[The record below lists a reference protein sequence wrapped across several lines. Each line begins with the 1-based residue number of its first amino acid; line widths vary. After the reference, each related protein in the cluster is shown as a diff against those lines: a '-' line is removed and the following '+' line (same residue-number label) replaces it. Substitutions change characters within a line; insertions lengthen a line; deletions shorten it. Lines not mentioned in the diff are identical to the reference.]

1 MYYTIKV
8 HNKSGGGT
16 LVTGVDNIKDF
27 FIMVGNYLGLSGPV
41 DIILMIIDISII
53 SFIVFKVIQLVR
65 ETRAMQLVK
74 GILFIVIG
82 LKAAQLIGLKTMAYL
97 LEAAISLLGFTLIV
111 IFQPELRRGLE
122 KIGNSGFKNF
132 ILIDDDEKKLRTT
145 ASIEDIVKCCAHFS
159 QEYIGALVVIERN
172 TKIGDV
178 INTGTQLDSLISYEI
193 LANIFTPNTPLH
205 DGAVIIRDNK
215 IKAAACYLPLTENS
229 NLSHELGTRHRAALG
244 ITEVSDAIS
253 VVVSEE
259 SGKISYAHNG
269 GLTRNLTPDTLRKAL
284 YRFLLDKNSNKKVR
298 FWFRKVKADE

>member
-16 LVTGVDNIKDF
+16 IVTGVDNIKDF

-53 SFIVFKVIQLVR
+53 SFVVFKVIQLVR

-82 LKAAQLIGLKTMAYL
+82 LKVAQLIGLKTMAYL
-97 LEAAISLLGFTLIV
+97 LEGAISLLGFTLIV
-111 IFQPELRRGLE
+111 LFQPELRRGLE
-122 KIGNSGFKNF
+122 KIGNSGFKNL
-132 ILIDDDEKKLRTT
+132 ILIDDDEEQLRTT

-193 LANIFTPNTPLH
+193 LTNIFTPNTPLH
-205 DGAVIIRDNK
+205 DGAVIIRNNK

-229 NLSHELGTRHRAALG
+229 NLSNELGTRHRAALG